1 MAYTKEYLEAQ
12 EERRG
17 ENLKETGTLSIN
29 EIDPRVIKDYNIK
42 VGQLTP
48 WTRLRIKEMDCKD
61 CKGYGL
67 CDMLLE
73 TPDNCP
79 IVDLTE

>member
-48 WTRLRIKEMDCKD
+48 WTRLRI
-61 CKGYGL
+61 
-67 CDMLLE
+67 
-73 TPDNCP
+73 
-79 IVDLTE
+79 TE